1 MIIFSLVFILALV
14 MLNSWIWESGN
25 GNKYTILTIFKKRS

>member
-1 MIIFSLVFILALV
+1 MIIIALVFILCLV

-25 GNKYTILTIFKKRS
+25 GNKYTVLNLFKKRS